1 MKKRGHWNEKGE
13 LRMVDIG
20 EKKITKREARACA
33 VVKMKPDTMALVRK
47 GKIPKGDVL
56 ACAKIAGIM
65 AAKNTHQMIPMCH
78 PLPIQW
84 IDLNFT
90 LNEAKNQIEMESEVK
105 LEARTGAEME
115 ALVAVTSAALTI
127 YDMCKGIDKEME
139 ISEICILRKS
149 GGRSGTYLRK
159 SRK

>member
-1 MKKRGHWNEKGE
+1 
-13 LRMVDIG
+13 
-20 EKKITKREARACA
+20 
-33 VVKMKPDTMALVRK
+33 MALVHK